1 MHRHGLIWEA
11 KVSVESAVWIWTGK
25 PIRWNVL
32 SWPCR
37 KKCQAAWFRRSE
49 VAQSC
54 KTLCDSS
61 HCSHPG
67 SFVHGFLQQEYW
79 SGLPF
84 PSPGNYPTRA
94 SNPDLLHG
102 RQTLYPLSHQRGPD
116 FLESQLL
123 KEVVLGL
130 KSRMSLCMFLTG
142 CMLQLYRFHRVNDW
156 FWISYLN
163 SRFTKLISL

>member
-1 MHRHGLIWEA
+1 MVSFEKPRYLWRVLCESGRASLLGEMYCPDLAERSA
-11 KVSVESAVWIWTGK
+11 KQPDSGEVKLLSRVRLFVIPLTVAIQAPLSMAFCSKSTGVGC
-25 PIRWNVL
+25 P
-32 SWPCR
+32 
-37 KKCQAAWFRRSE
+37 
-49 VAQSC
+49 
-54 KTLCDSS
+54 
-61 HCSHPG
+61 
-67 SFVHGFLQQEYW
+67 FLLQ
-79 SGLPF
+79 
-84 PSPGNYPTRA
+84 GNYPTRA

-102 RQTLYPLSHQRGPD
+102 RQTLHPLSHQRGPD

-130 KSRMSLCMFLTG
+130 KSRMSLCMFPTG